1 MGGSIAFTFVDL
13 GNALAQAKGG
23 KLRGLA
29 VTSQKR
35 TSLAADV
42 PAIAEELK
50 GYELIAWF
58 GLVAPA
64 RTPKN
69 IVQKL
74 HDATV
79 KGLAK
84 PEVKEKFAAIGT
96 DVALLDPAQFAKFIQ
111 SEIEHWRKLV
121 KLANIQPE

>member
-1 MGGSIAFTFVDL
+1 
-13 GNALAQAKGG
+13 
-23 KLRGLA
+23 
-29 VTSQKR
+29 
-35 TSLAADV
+35 LAADV